1 MSFASIEHK
10 MSFFHIPRA
19 GGTSISRSILMGENE
34 RLWKYNTKSGV
45 RPNTWTRTGFYT
57 IESYYN
63 EFRRLPEWS
72 FAVVRNPYERC
83 LSIWA
88 YNDHGQD
95 DLTSK
100 KDRWKIFLNNCG
112 YWTQTY
118 EKAPSS
124 FRSIPHHILPA
135 HCFVSIKNK
144 TAVNALIKMENINL
158 IPQIVWDNTRIDL
171 KISKLPR
178 LNKSNSADFVDAFMD
193 EESMEHI
200 RNIYTKDFQLYR
212 KAI

>member
-1 MSFASIEHK
+1 MSFASIKHK
-10 MSFFHIPRA
+10 MSFFHIPRS
-19 GGTSISRSILMGENE
+19 GGTSISRSILMGDNE
-34 RLWKYNTKSGV
+34 RLSQYDTNSVV
-45 RPNTWTRTGFYT
+45 RPGTWTRTGFYT

-72 FAVVRNPYERC
+72 FTVVRNPYERC

-95 DLTSK
+95 DLASK
-100 KDRWKIFLNNCG
+100 KNRWKIFLNSCDH
-112 YWTQTY
+112 WIQTY

-124 FRSIPHHILPA
+124 FRSVPHHILPA
-135 HCFVSIKNK
+135 HYFVSIKDK
-144 TAVNALIKMENINL
+144 TAVNTLIKMENINL

-171 KISKLPR
+171 KISEIPR
-178 LNKSNSADFVDAFMD
+178 LNGSNSTDFVDAFMD

-200 RNIYTKDFQLYR
+200 RKIYARDFKLY
-212 KAI
+212 KAAI